1 MRILQRAVT
10 GDHQVTVVMN
20 EHVEHNGKQY
30 PIASLP
36 ENLMDIIQAGGLVK
50 AMRKLNG
57 LD

>member
-1 MRILQRAVT
+1 MKE
-10 GDHQVTVVMN
+10 GDEVTVVMN
-20 EHVEHNGKQY
+20 EHIDHNGKQY

>member
-1 MRILQRAVT
+1 MKG
-10 GDHQVTVVMN
+10 GDTSDGGRNQ
-20 EHVEHNGKQY
+20 HVDYNGKEY

-36 ENLMDIIQAGGLVK
+36 ENLMSIIQAGGLVK